1 MKVKRLSEF
10 YPILAVTV
18 VVFLSVALL
27 GGLDSVTRD
36 MIEYQKQ
43 LKVQRMLNE
52 IFPDMTSYTS
62 EGDLYIV
69 LSDGTE
75 IGYAF
80 LAVGKGYGG
89 DIDILVGLENETTL
103 KGIAII
109 AHAETPGL
117 GDKMLKPEFLNRFV
131 GVKITDVA
139 VPEEGGK
146 VDAITGSTISTKAVI
161 DAVRT
166 TAMEKVKALRNRLGK
181 EAG

>member
-1 MKVKRLSEF
+1 VKLKEALSEF

-18 VVFLSVALL
+18 VVFISVAVL

-36 MIEYQKQ
+36 MIEYQKE

-62 EGDLYIV
+62 EDDIYII
-69 LSDGTE
+69 SADGTE

-80 LAVGKGYGG
+80 LAIGKGYGG
-89 DIDILVGLENETTL
+89 DIDILVGLEDETTL
-103 KGIAII
+103 KGIAVI

-117 GDKMLKPEFLNRFV
+117 GDKILAPDFTDRFV
-131 GVKITDVA
+131 GVDIADVA
-139 VPEEGGK
+139 VPDEGGK

-166 TAMEKVKALRNRLGK
+166 TAMEKVKELK
-181 EAG
+181 D

>member
-1 MKVKRLSEF
+1 MKVKALSEF

-18 VVFLSVALL
+18 VVFISVALL

-36 MIEYQKQ
+36 MIEYQKE

-62 EGDLYIV
+62 EGDIYII
-69 LSDGTE
+69 SADGTE
-75 IGYAF
+75 IGFAF

-89 DIDILVGLENETTL
+89 DIDILVGLEDETTL
-103 KGIAII
+103 KGIAVI

-117 GDKMLKPEFLNRFV
+117 GDKILAPDFTDRFV
-131 GVKITDVA
+131 GVDIADVA
-139 VPEEGGK
+139 VPDEGGK
-146 VDAITGSTISTKAVI
+146 IDAITGSTISTKAVI

-166 TAMEKVKALRNRLGK
+166 TAMEKVKELK
-181 EAG
+181 D

>member
-1 MKVKRLSEF
+1 VKVKALSEF

-18 VVFLSVALL
+18 VVFISVALL

-36 MIEYQKQ
+36 MIEYQKE

-62 EGDLYIV
+62 EGDIYII
-69 LSDGTE
+69 SADGTE
-75 IGYAF
+75 IGFAF

-89 DIDILVGLENETTL
+89 DIDILVGLEDETTL
-103 KGIAII
+103 KGIAVI

-117 GDKMLKPEFLNRFV
+117 GDKILAPDFTDRFV
-131 GVKITDVA
+131 GVDIADVA
-139 VPEEGGK
+139 VPDEGGK
-146 VDAITGSTISTKAVI
+146 IDAITGSTISTKAVI

-166 TAMEKVKALRNRLGK
+166 TAMEKVKELK
-181 EAG
+181 D

>member
-1 MKVKRLSEF
+1 VKLKEALSQY

-18 VVFLSVALL
+18 TVFIAVTLL

-36 MIEYQKQ
+36 MIEYQKE

-62 EGDLYIV
+62 EGDIYIIS
-69 LSDGTE
+69 SDGTE
-75 IGYAF
+75 IGFAF
-80 LAVGKGYGG
+80 LAIGKGYGG
-89 DIDILVGLENETTL
+89 DIDILVGLEDEKTL

-109 AHAETPGL
+109 THAETPGL
-117 GDKMLKPEFLNRFV
+117 GDKILAPDFTDKFV
-131 GVKITDVA
+131 GIDIADVA
-139 VPEEGGK
+139 VPDEGGK

-166 TAMEKVKALRNRLGK
+166 TAMEKVKTLRD
-181 EAG
+181 

>member
-1 MKVKRLSEF
+1 MKVKALSEF

-18 VVFLSVALL
+18 VVFISVALL

-36 MIEYQKQ
+36 MIEYQKE

-62 EGDLYIV
+62 EGDIYII
-69 LSDGTE
+69 SADGTE
-75 IGYAF
+75 IGFAF

-89 DIDILVGLENETTL
+89 DIDILVGLEDETTL
-103 KGIAII
+103 KGIAVI

-117 GDKMLKPEFLNRFV
+117 GDKILAPDFTDRFV
-131 GVKITDVA
+131 GVDIADVA
-139 VPEEGGK
+139 VPDEGGK
-146 VDAITGSTISTKAVI
+146 IDAITGSTISTKAVI

-166 TAMEKVKALRNRLGK
+166 TAMEKVKELRD
-181 EAG
+181 

>member
-1 MKVKRLSEF
+1 MKVKALSEF

-18 VVFLSVALL
+18 VVFISVALL

-36 MIEYQKQ
+36 MIEYQKE

-62 EGDLYIV
+62 EGDIYII
-69 LSDGTE
+69 SADGTE
-75 IGYAF
+75 IGFAF

-89 DIDILVGLENETTL
+89 DIDILVGLEDETTL
-103 KGIAII
+103 KGIAVI

-117 GDKMLKPEFLNRFV
+117 GDKILAPDFTDRFV
-131 GVKITDVA
+131 GVNIADVA
-139 VPEEGGK
+139 VPDEGGK
-146 VDAITGSTISTKAVI
+146 IDAITGSTISTKAVI

-166 TAMEKVKALRNRLGK
+166 TAMEKVKELK
-181 EAG
+181 D

>member
-1 MKVKRLSEF
+1 MKVKALSEF

-18 VVFLSVALL
+18 VVFISVALL

-36 MIEYQKQ
+36 MIEYQKE

-62 EGDLYIV
+62 EGDIYII
-69 LSDGTE
+69 SADGTE
-75 IGYAF
+75 IGFAF

-89 DIDILVGLENETTL
+89 DIDILVGLEDETTL
-103 KGIAII
+103 KGIAVI

-117 GDKMLKPEFLNRFV
+117 GDKILAPDFTDRFV
-131 GVKITDVA
+131 GVGIADVA
-139 VPEEGGK
+139 VPDEGGK
-146 VDAITGSTISTKAVI
+146 IDAITGSTISTKAVI

-166 TAMEKVKALRNRLGK
+166 TAMEKVKELK
-181 EAG
+181 D

>member
-1 MKVKRLSEF
+1 VKVKALSEF

-18 VVFLSVALL
+18 VVFIAVAVL

-36 MIEYQKQ
+36 MIEYQKE

-62 EGDLYIV
+62 EGDIYII
-69 LSDGTE
+69 SADGTE
-75 IGYAF
+75 IGFAF

-89 DIDILVGLENETTL
+89 DIDILVGLEDETTL
-103 KGIAII
+103 KGIAVI

-117 GDKMLKPEFLNRFV
+117 GDKILKPDFTDRFV
-131 GVKITDVA
+131 GVGIADVA
-139 VPEEGGK
+139 VPDEGGK
-146 VDAITGSTISTKAVI
+146 IDAITGSTISTKAVI

-166 TAMEKVKALRNRLGK
+166 TAMEKVKELRD
-181 EAG
+181 

>member
-1 MKVKRLSEF
+1 MKVKALSEF

-18 VVFLSVALL
+18 VVFIAVAVL

-36 MIEYQKQ
+36 MIEYQKE
-43 LKVQRMLNE
+43 LKVQRMLNK

-62 EGDLYIV
+62 EGDIYII
-69 LSDGTE
+69 SADGTE
-75 IGYAF
+75 IGFAF

-89 DIDILVGLENETTL
+89 DIDILVGLEDKTTL
-103 KGIAII
+103 KGIAVI

-117 GDKMLKPEFLNRFV
+117 GDKILTPDFTDRFV
-131 GVKITDVA
+131 GVDIADVA
-139 VPEEGGK
+139 VPDEGGK

-166 TAMEKVKALRNRLGK
+166 TATEKVKELK
-181 EAG
+181 D

>member
-1 MKVKRLSEF
+1 VKVKALSEF

-18 VVFLSVALL
+18 VVFIAVAVL

-36 MIEYQKQ
+36 MIEYQKEM
-43 LKVQRMLNE
+43 KVQRMLNE

-62 EGDLYIV
+62 EGDIYIV
-69 LSDGTE
+69 SADGT
-75 IGYAF
+75 GVGFAF

-89 DIDILVGLENETTL
+89 DIDILVGLEDETTL
-103 KGIAII
+103 KGIAVI

-117 GDKMLKPEFLNRFV
+117 GDKILAPDFTDRFV
-131 GVKITDVA
+131 GIDIADVA
-139 VPEEGGK
+139 VPDEGGK

-166 TAMEKVKALRNRLGK
+166 TAMEKVKELK
-181 EAG
+181 D

>member
-1 MKVKRLSEF
+1 MKVKALSEF

-18 VVFLSVALL
+18 VVFIAVAVL

-36 MIEYQKQ
+36 TIEYQKE

-62 EGDLYIV
+62 EGDIYII
-69 LSDGTE
+69 SADGTE
-75 IGYAF
+75 IGFAF

-89 DIDILVGLENETTL
+89 DIDILVGLEDETTL
-103 KGIAII
+103 KGIAVI

-117 GDKMLKPEFLNRFV
+117 GDKILAPDFTDRFV
-131 GVKITDVA
+131 GVGIADVA
-139 VPEEGGK
+139 VPDEGGK
-146 VDAITGSTISTKAVI
+146 IDAITGSTISTKAVI

-166 TAMEKVKALRNRLGK
+166 TAMEKVKELRD
-181 EAG
+181 

>member
-1 MKVKRLSEF
+1 VKVKALSEF

-18 VVFLSVALL
+18 VVFISVALL

-36 MIEYQKQ
+36 MIEYQKE

-62 EGDLYIV
+62 EGDIYII
-69 LSDGTE
+69 SADGTE
-75 IGYAF
+75 IGFAF

-89 DIDILVGLENETTL
+89 DIDILVGLEDETTL
-103 KGIAII
+103 KGIAVI

-117 GDKMLKPEFLNRFV
+117 GDKILAPDFTDRFV
-131 GVKITDVA
+131 GVDIADVA
-139 VPEEGGK
+139 VPDEGGK
-146 VDAITGSTISTKAVI
+146 IDAITGSTISTKAVI

-166 TAMEKVKALRNRLGK
+166 TAIEKVKELK
-181 EAG
+181 D